1 MRPASKRRSGGAF
14 SGVSIIVKRGVK
26 LNCIIIFFIELN
38 ESGVNKVLFASLLPQ
53 FVFYV
58 KWFMAISFKSVYES
72 FLDKTNREMPKF
84 YKTGGVSNAG
94 MHKISFTYKTS
105 P

>member
-1 MRPASKRRSGGAF
+1 MLFVHVGNALCVTRAPYMRKMRPASKRRSGGAF

-53 FVFYV
+53 FVF
-58 KWFMAISFKSVYES
+58 
-72 FLDKTNREMPKF
+72 LC
-84 YKTGGVSNAG
+84 
-94 MHKISFTYKTS
+94 
-105 P
+105 